1 MKWSAAI
8 VLLWFLLPVATAE
21 AQDEDQGEI
30 EYKSRCSVCHGADA
44 KGNGPW
50 AAQLK
55 KAPPDLTGLTKKN
68 GCIFPRD
75 TISEKIDGR
84 KEVAA
89 HGPRDMSVF
98 GGAWIYTS
106 PESKT
111 RLQLLLDY
119 LSRIQAFTISFSK
132 EILPIFKERCV
143 SCHHS
148 PDGEGYRKSGLDL
161 TSYEGVIA
169 GTTSDQKV
177 AAEYPY
183 GKDAESKWKVWW
195 LMWLVDWRGPNEL
208 RMPHGSDHQLSAR
221 ERFEIRTWLE
231 ECAPNN

>member
-8 VLLWFLLPVATAE
+8 VLLWSLLPVATAD

-55 KAPPDLTGLTKKN
+55 TAPPDLTGL
-68 GCIFPRD
+68 
-75 TISEKIDGR
+75 S
-84 KEVAA
+84 
-89 HGPRDMSVF
+89 PRDMSVF

-119 LSRIQAFTISFSK
+119 LSRIQVSTISFSK
-132 EILPIFKERCV
+132 EILPILKE
-143 SCHHS
+143 
-148 PDGEGYRKSGLDL
+148 
-161 TSYEGVIA
+161 
-169 GTTSDQKV
+169 
-177 AAEYPY
+177 
-183 GKDAESKWKVWW
+183 
-195 LMWLVDWRGPNEL
+195 
-208 RMPHGSDHQLSAR
+208 SA
-221 ERFEIRTWLE
+221 
-231 ECAPNN
+231 